1 MEKTKR
7 MWNFIFLIM
16 TTVCCLSLTSC
27 GSDDE
32 DDNNDV
38 NTPAAFEDYAAKYQ
52 LTGTD
57 SPYSSVEFTESG
69 NYIITERYYNANT
82 RSPYISKPST
92 RKFTFA
98 NLLHKTATRSGDAY
112 SLILY
117 GTYTVDTDGTY
128 ILSDYGKVK
137 VTQDA
142 SGNAYSLV
150 FMPNGGSS
158 YTYNASKQNRDLNSS
173 NSSRLCRT
181 WNINSYQSIMKVNGK
196 TIIDITANSNK
207 ELAKKAEEWAKE
219 HDEEYDPSDWDDD
232 DIIELEQIIFTK
244 TGTYMV
250 KYEGDQLAVAA
261 WKWRDYTET
270 ELAYAWDNILEYP
283 EGYASISY
291 KNNQLVITEK
301 VDEDEYEDGT
311 YEEYLIMYLSE
322 SK

>member
-1 MEKTKR
+1 MEKIRRIWSYILLFMMT
-7 MWNFIFLIM
+7 ISCSSLI
-16 TTVCCLSLTSC
+16 SC
-27 GSDDE
+27 SSDDD

-98 NLLHKTATRSGDAY
+98 NLLRKTATRSGDAY

-117 GTYTVDTDGTY
+117 GTYTVDADGAY
-128 ILSDYGKVK
+128 VLSGYGKVK

-142 SGNAYSLV
+142 SGNAYSLE

-158 YTYNASKQNRDLNSS
+158 YTYKASKQNRNLNSS

-181 WNINSYQSIMKVNGK
+181 WNINSFQSIVEINGK
-196 TIIDITANSNK
+196 TIIDITADSNK
-207 ELAKKAEEWAKE
+207 ELTKKAEEWAKE
-219 HDEEYDPSDWDDD
+219 HDEDYDPSDWDYD
-232 DIIELEQIIFTK
+232 DIIEPRQIIFTK

-250 KYEGDQLAVAA
+250 KYDGDQLAVST
-261 WKWRDYTET
+261 WRWDNSEET
-270 ELAYAWDNILEYP
+270 VLAYAWDNILTVP

-291 KNNQLVITEK
+291 KNNQLVITEI
-301 VDEDEYEDGT
+301 VDKDEDGT
-311 YEEYLIMYLSE
+311 YKEYLITYLSE